1 MKRSE
6 ILGLDVLAAIALVGW
21 FMFGPWINL
30 YGFSFY
36 HGRGDVW
43 LPTPPPAINFFHGIV
58 LTGSLLLA
66 VVFLIISLILFTLGW
81 WTGSD
86 DNARAG
92 RFAYRAFY
100 GRASRLAIKYSALFL
115 AALFSPYL
123 YNFMWRYHVTR
134 EGRIYGGCAMALGIL
149 AAAMVVGN
157 ALLARGAG
165 RRESVPA

>member
-1 MKRSE
+1 MQSAVKLGHTRLERTKQGRFSARRGDVKMKRSE

-100 GRASRLAIKYSALFL
+100 GRA
-115 AALFSPYL
+115 
-123 YNFMWRYHVTR
+123 
-134 EGRIYGGCAMALGIL
+134 
-149 AAAMVVGN
+149 
-157 ALLARGAG
+157 
-165 RRESVPA
+165 